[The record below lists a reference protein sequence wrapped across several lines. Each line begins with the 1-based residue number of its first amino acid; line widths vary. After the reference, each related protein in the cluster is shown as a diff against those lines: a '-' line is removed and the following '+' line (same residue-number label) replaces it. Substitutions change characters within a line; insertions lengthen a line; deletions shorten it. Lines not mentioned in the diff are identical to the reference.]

1 MHLVY
6 LGTSGNQDF
15 VFASNKLRENLGAS
29 DLTARA
35 TTWWVAKALRDLGGP
50 DLLAGGYKKR
60 VGTPEGFEVDD
71 WPTVRRRI
79 LNPAINAPGGKYEVV
94 YLSSGVSL
102 VIAQDEQAAKQLI
115 GRVSRRVL
123 EEAPGLA
130 FTGCFVEATMDN
142 IHKKVKDLFEKE
154 KPVSGNLPRANRFMR
169 LPFVAP
175 CATNSL
181 PAERRDIRDGVT
193 TPADPVK
200 TDLYD
205 RRSKASLCK
214 RKQRA
219 KFWER
224 IAALD
229 GATESLASV
238 VNIVTTEWLKDGLE
252 ERFEGEEWLAVVH
265 ADGNGFGK
273 IFANFGDVF
282 EGDGYLTMI
291 RKFSILLEECN
302 ESAFSSAVG
311 CLTSSFIENPET
323 GDKTEVKMM
332 VPLVLGGDDIT
343 VIVRAKEALKF
354 TDAYLKGFLKET
366 RQADGAG
373 DSLGFQDVLDLFG
386 FARNQG
392 MGAAAGIAVVKP
404 HFPFHTAYSLAEELC
419 KRAKSQTKTVFQPPV
434 LSIDFHNVF
443 DAGYVKLSDIEDG
456 QVVPDGGRLTAK
468 PLVIGDPKAQGATES
483 AEWQH
488 RTLEKFN
495 AAVEALGAKDNDN
508 RSRVPATQT
517 HALREALF
525 QGVAPAEAK
534 LTQVKAQLEE
544 KSREELQRAL
554 AEGNVF
560 FPAKG
565 IKVDDPAQV
574 HRTMFLDVLDWLHFA
589 EPSDEQQEE
598 PKTVQEQEAQA

>member
-6 LGTSGNQDF
+6 LGTSGNQDY

-35 TTWWVAKALRDLGGP
+35 TTWWVAEALRGLGGP
-50 DLLAGGYKKR
+50 DLLAA
-60 VGTPEGFEVDD
+60 GTQKEVQGVLVDD

-79 LNPAINAPGGKYEVV
+79 LDPKVNQHGGKYEVV

-102 VIAQDEQAAKQLI
+102 VIAQNEDAAKELI
-115 GRVSRRVL
+115 GQVSRRVL
-123 EEAPGLA
+123 EKAPGLA

-142 IHKKVKDLFEKE
+142 IHEKVKDLFEKE

-181 PAERRDIRDGVT
+181 PAEGRDVH
-193 TPADPVK
+193 
-200 TDLYD
+200 D
-205 RRSKASLCK
+205 RRSKVSLCK
-214 RKQRA
+214 RNQRE
-219 KFWER
+219 KFWHR

-229 GATESLASV
+229 GATEKLASV
-238 VNIVTTEWLKDGLE
+238 VNIVTKEWLRDGLE
-252 ERFEGEEWLAVVH
+252 ESFEGGEWLAVVH

-273 IFANFGDVF
+273 VFANFGTPFAGRQYV
-282 EGDGYLTMI
+282 EQVRT
-291 RKFSILLEECN
+291 FSIVLEECT
-302 ESAFSSAVG
+302 ERAFTTAVSSLQPVAIRTQQG
-311 CLTSSFIENPET
+311 QAN
-323 GDKTEVKMM
+323 VKMM

-343 VIVRAKEALKF
+343 VVVRAREALVF
-354 TDAYLKGFLKET
+354 AEAYLQAFREETGAYDVGDPLRDDFQMILSEFPIDDQLKY
-366 RQADGAG
+366 AMG
-373 DSLGFQDVLDLFG
+373 S
-386 FARNQG
+386 G

-419 KRAKSQTKTVFQPPV
+419 KRAKKQTKDIFQPPV
-434 LSIDFHNVF
+434 LSIDFHTVF

-456 QVVPDGGRLTAK
+456 QVVPGHGRLTAK
-468 PLVIGDPKAQGATES
+468 PLKLGEPSPKVVVDP

-495 AAVEALGAKDNDN
+495 AAVKALGAKDNDN
-508 RSRVPATQT
+508 RLLVPATQT

-525 QGVAPAEAK
+525 QGVEPAEAK
-534 LTQVKAQLEE
+534 LAQVKAKLGDDALEE
-544 KSREELQRAL
+544 VL
-554 AEGNVF
+554 AGGNVF
-560 FPAKG
+560 FPAIEQGENGPKQ
-565 IKVDDPAQV
+565 I

-589 EPSDEQQEE
+589 DASDEQQNE
-598 PKTVQEQEAQA
+598 PEMLQEQEAQA

>member
-6 LGTSGNQDF
+6 LGTSGNQDY

-35 TTWWVAKALRDLGGP
+35 TTWWVAEALRGLGGP
-50 DLLAGGYKKR
+50 DLLAA
-60 VGTPEGFEVDD
+60 GTQKEVQGVLVDD

-79 LNPAINAPGGKYEVV
+79 LDPKVNQHGGKYEVV

-102 VIAQDEQAAKQLI
+102 VIAQNEDAAKELI
-115 GRVSRRVL
+115 GQVSRRVL
-123 EEAPGLA
+123 EKAPGLA

-142 IHKKVKDLFEKE
+142 IHEKVKDLFEKE

-181 PAERRDIRDGVT
+181 PAARRDIRDGVT
-193 TPADPVK
+193 TPADPENA
-200 TDLYD
+200 DQYD
-205 RRSKASLCK
+205 RRSKVSLCK
-214 RKQRA
+214 RKQRE
-219 KFWER
+219 KFWHR

-229 GATESLASV
+229 GATEDVASV
-238 VNIVTTEWLKDGLE
+238 VNIVTTEWLE
-252 ERFEGEEWLAVVH
+252 EQFEHEEWLAVVH

-273 IFANFGDVF
+273 IFTNFGLGVPKADYVP
-282 EGDGYLTMI
+282 TI
-291 RKFSILLEECN
+291 RQFSILLEECT
-302 ESAFSSAVG
+302 ERAFTKAVASLKADIDEAPG
-311 CLTSSFIENPET
+311 
-323 GDKTEVKMM
+323 VRMM

-343 VIVRAKEALKF
+343 VVVRASEALAF
-354 TDAYLKGFLKET
+354 TETYLEEFLDET
-366 RQADGAG
+366 KQADGRDATY
-373 DSLGFQDVLDLFG
+373 GFQEVLKMFG
-386 FARNQG
+386 FKPQVG

-419 KRAKSQTKTVFQPPV
+419 KRAKKQTKAVFQPPV
-434 LSIDFHNVF
+434 LSIDFHTVF
-443 DAGYVKLSDIEDG
+443 DAGYVKLSDIESG
-456 QVVPDGGRLTAK
+456 QVVPGHGRLTAK
-468 PLVIGDPKAQGATES
+468 PLVIGDPKATGARES

-495 AAVEALGAKDNDN
+495 AAVKALGAKNEDN
-508 RSRVPATQT
+508 RPLVPATQT

-534 LTQVKAQLEE
+534 LAQVKAQLGGN
-544 KSREELQRAL
+544 AL
-554 AEGNVF
+554 KEVLAGGNVF
-560 FPAKG
+560 FPAIEQGENGPKQ
-565 IKVDDPAQV
+565 I

-589 EPSDEQQEE
+589 DASDERQNE
-598 PKTVQEQEAQA
+598 PEMLQEQEAQA